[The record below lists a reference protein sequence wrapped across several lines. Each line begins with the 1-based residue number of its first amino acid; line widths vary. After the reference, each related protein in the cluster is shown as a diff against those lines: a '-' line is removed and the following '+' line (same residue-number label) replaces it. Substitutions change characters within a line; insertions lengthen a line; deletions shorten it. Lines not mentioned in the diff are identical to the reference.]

1 MELAQ
6 IWTDRGMLNF
16 LSTFFGQI
24 KTKNKKKAHTHTQKM
39 KKEGQKMQN
48 KH

>member
-24 KTKNKKKAHTHTQKM
+24 KKQKQNTHTQKKKL

>member
-16 LSTFFGQI
+16 LSTFGQI
-24 KTKNKKKAHTHTQKM
+24 KKKKLKQKNTH
-39 KKEGQKMQN
+39 KKNEERGTENAK
-48 KH
+48 